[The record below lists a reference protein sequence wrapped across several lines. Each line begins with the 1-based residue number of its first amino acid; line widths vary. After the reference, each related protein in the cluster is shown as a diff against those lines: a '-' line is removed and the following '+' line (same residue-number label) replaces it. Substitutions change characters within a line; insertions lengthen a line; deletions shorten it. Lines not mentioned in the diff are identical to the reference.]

1 MRDTFKALVAAAALV
16 AGLTAATTVFGQEQK
31 TPTQPPAAH
40 DQAEPG
46 MMQGEGMM
54 GHQGDGMMKMMT
66 QMSEMMENCNKMMQ
80 TKAQQSD
87 QGAVPQKQG
96 G

>member
-1 MRDTFKALVAAAALV
+1 
-16 AGLTAATTVFGQEQK
+16 
-31 TPTQPPAAH
+31 
-40 DQAEPG
+40 

-54 GHQGDGMMKMMT
+54 GHQGDGMMKMMM

-80 TKAQQSD
+80 TKAQQPD